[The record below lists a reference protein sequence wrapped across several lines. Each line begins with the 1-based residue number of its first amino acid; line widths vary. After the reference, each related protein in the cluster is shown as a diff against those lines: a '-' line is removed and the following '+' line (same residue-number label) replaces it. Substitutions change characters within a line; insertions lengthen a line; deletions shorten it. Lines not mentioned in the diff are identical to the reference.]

1 MELQKVINE
10 TLTQL
15 SSQCVNLLADFLLRG
30 LAVHEHQ
37 AKVILVLDFQ
47 LNIPESSV
55 QLLEF
60 ARVAVFCKRHARVA
74 GLVLFPA

>member
-37 AKVILVLDFQ
+37 AKVILVLDF
-47 LNIPESSV
+47 
-55 QLLEF
+55 
-60 ARVAVFCKRHARVA
+60 
-74 GLVLFPA
+74 